1 MQTLSVFR
9 LLFGCNKYEKQAHQ
23 NHLFKMNQSEIP
35 VGALVRV
42 STKKQDYQRQIEE
55 IQTFAAS
62 NNWRITKT
70 IASKLSGVKELNKRT
85 DIQELKE
92 SVIRKEFKKL
102 IVLETNRLG
111 RIAKEIRATIDFLH
125 SHNVS
130 VVFKNL
136 GGIESLSDGKESF
149 VTNVIIAIYAELAQ
163 EERRILIERIE
174 SGLEQAKRNGKILG
188 RRAGSNESESDFL
201 KKYTKLAKDIKNNIS
216 LSKCVKIH
224 QVSKNTVLKVKRLIT
239 KTIIS

>member
-1 MQTLSVFR
+1 
-9 LLFGCNKYEKQAHQ
+9 
-23 NHLFKMNQSEIP
+23 MNQSEIL

-55 IQTFAAS
+55 IKTFAAA

-70 IASKLSGVKELNKRT
+70 IASKLSGVKESHKRT

-92 SVIRKEFKKL
+92 SVIRKEFKKV

-125 SHNVS
+125 AHGVS

-136 GGIESLSDGKESF
+136 GGIESLTDGKESF
-149 VTNVIIAIYAELAQ
+149 VTNIIIAIYAELAQ

-188 RRAGSNESESDFL
+188 RRIGSNESESDFL
-201 KKYTKLAKDIKNNIS
+201 KKYTKISKDIKNGIS
-216 LSKCVKIH
+216 LAKCSKIH
-224 QVSKNTVLKVKRLIT
+224 CVSKNTVIKLKKIIT
-239 KTIIS
+239 QKEIS